1 RGGSV
6 NTQPE
11 TQDDDNEP
19 IDLHKNDLASLSIR
33 RPILVLVLN
42 LLIAIA
48 GIAAFSAVEIR
59 ELPDVD
65 RPIVSVRG
73 SLPGASPETMDSEV
87 TGLIEGAVA
96 RVSGIKHIRSSSEEN
111 NFRVHIEFSASVDLD
126 TAASDVREAVN
137 QIQRELPD
145 DIEQL
150 SVVKADDDARPIM

>member
-1 RGGSV
+1 MSTRSE
-6 NTQPE
+6 NNL
-11 TQDDDNEP
+11 DDNEDDNGS
-19 IDLHKNDLASLSIR
+19 IDIHKNDLASLSIR

-65 RPIVSVRG
+65 QPIVSVRG

-96 RVSGIKHIRSSSEEN
+96 RVSGIEHIRSSSEEN

-137 QIQRELPD
+137 QIQPELP
-145 DIEQL
+145 
-150 SVVKADDDARPIM
+150 